1 MVICTVPFHPVGQHA
16 SIEIPPKEL
25 KRERERKRYANM
37 SELVKHEK
45 VLKIQNIRS
54 HNNMLASTPTNI
66 HYWKLKFPCV
76 YLKPSGIYGK
86 TVRKIISDGKPIGIK

>member
-1 MVICTVPFHPVGQHA
+1 
-16 SIEIPPKEL
+16 
-25 KRERERKRYANM
+25 M

-76 YLKPSGIYGK
+76 LE
-86 TVRKIISDGKPIGIK
+86 TVRDIWENRQKNYFWRQTDRDKMTEKL

>member
-1 MVICTVPFHPVGQHA
+1 
-16 SIEIPPKEL
+16 
-25 KRERERKRYANM
+25 M

-76 YLKPSGIYGK
+76 LE
-86 TVRKIISDGKPIGIK
+86 TVRDIWENRQKNYF